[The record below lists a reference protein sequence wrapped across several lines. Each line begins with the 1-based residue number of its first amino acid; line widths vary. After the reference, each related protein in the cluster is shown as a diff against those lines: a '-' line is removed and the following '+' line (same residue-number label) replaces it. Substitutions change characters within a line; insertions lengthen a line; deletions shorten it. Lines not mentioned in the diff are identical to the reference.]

1 VDATPDTVLLDELG
15 FTEAEIAEA
24 TLYEIGDNPRCRTC
38 GGSGYKGR
46 QAIAEALYFSR
57 AIRHLIVESEDTID
71 EDAIRDTAIAEGM
84 LTLLASA
91 REVVKRGDTTIDEL
105 IRVVSTD

>member
-1 VDATPDTVLLDELG
+1 VDSTPDTVLLDELG
-15 FTEAEIAEA
+15 FTEAEIAE
-24 TLYEIGDNPRCRTC
+24 TTFYEAGTNSRCRTC

-57 AIRHLIVESEDTID
+57 AIRQLVVEADDTVD
-71 EDAIRDTAIAEGM
+71 EDEIRDTAIAEGM

-105 IRVVSTD
+105 VRVVSTD